1 MKIGLR
7 TPSAS
12 KRIKARTTGKLK
24 RGAKRAINPTYGMKG
39 MGYIKDPERAI
50 KNKIYHKV
58 TVDPLDLLQSGAQSP
73 DDEYHAEDPDL
84 EEAVDQD
91 DGLRLFPFMFFSE
104 IICLIVTIV
113 KFARGNFS
121 WPWTIGVFVSCI
133 LYFVFKR
140 FDL

>member
-1 MKIGLR
+1 
-7 TPSAS
+7 
-12 KRIKARTTGKLK
+12 
-24 RGAKRAINPTYGMKG
+24 MKG

-73 DDEYHAEDPDL
+73 DDEYYAEDPDL
-84 EEAVDQD
+84 EEAVDKD